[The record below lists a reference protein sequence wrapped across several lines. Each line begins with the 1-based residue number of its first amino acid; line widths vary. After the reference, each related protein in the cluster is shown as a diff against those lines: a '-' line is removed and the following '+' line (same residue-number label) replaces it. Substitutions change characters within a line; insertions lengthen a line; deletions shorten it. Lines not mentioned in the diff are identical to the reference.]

1 MSALLR
7 FALFFA
13 TAALLSA
20 VEPILTVR
28 TAEKTLVFTAAE
40 FAALPHQTITV
51 ADPHSHADRHFTGVA
66 IREILTR
73 AGAPL
78 GDKLRGRALR
88 LAVIARA
95 ADGYAVVFALA
106 EFDAAFSS
114 RTLLL
119 ADAEDGR
126 PLAANTAPLKLIA
139 PGDTKAARWARQI
152 TSLEIVSLGDEPSPK
167 KS

>member
-1 MSALLR
+1 MPALLR
-7 FALFFA
+7 FALFVC
-13 TAALLSA
+13 TAVLLA
-20 VEPILTVR
+20 AAEPILTVR
-28 TAEKTLVFTAAE
+28 SAEKTLTFSAAE

-51 ADPHSHADRHFTGVA
+51 ADPHSHADRHFTGVP
-66 IREILTR
+66 IRDILTR

-78 GDKLRGRALR
+78 SEKLRGRALR
-88 LAVIARA
+88 LAVLARA
-95 ADGYAVVFALA
+95 TDGYGVVFSLA

-119 ADAEDGR
+119 ADAEDGKSL
-126 PLAANTAPLKLIA
+126 PANAAPLKLIA

-152 TSLEIVSLGDEPSPK
+152 VSLELISVGDDPSPK